1 MAAPDETT
9 QDTALPEGATKDWL
23 DAQYDARAQ
32 VEDPDAIIAGWQ
44 DESRMVRA
52 GLPPVEVRYGEHP
65 RQAVDVFRGA
75 DAPRPAP
82 LVVFVHGG
90 YWQALDKE
98 TFGFLAAPFVEQGLV
113 FADVDYRLAPEVAI
127 TDIVADVRAAVAEL
141 ARRADDLGAD
151 ARTITVIGHSAGG
164 HLVAMLMATDWS
176 DHGLPSDTVGPG
188 LGISG
193 LYDLEP
199 VRRSYV
205 NDEVGMIPA
214 LAHDASPVHA
224 APTAAGPLLLTCG
237 GDEPGEFDRQQR
249 LLARAW
255 SALPVT
261 ILDQPDGSHFDA
273 CDRLARP
280 GPLRD
285 AALALVRERTTR

>member
-1 MAAPDETT
+1 MADP
-9 QDTALPEGATKDWL
+9 TKEWL

-32 VEDPDAIIAGWQ
+32 VDDADAIITAWRT
-44 DESRMVRA
+44 ESRA
-52 GLPPVEVRYGEHP
+52 IYAEFPPVEVRYGEHP

-75 DAPRPAP
+75 DTPRPAP

-98 TFGFLAAPFVEQGLV
+98 TFGFVAAPFVEQGAV
-113 FADVDYRLAPEVAI
+113 VADVDYRLAPEVGIA
-127 TDIVADVRAAVAEL
+127 DIVADVRAAVVEVV
-141 ARRADDLGAD
+141 RRADELGAD
-151 ARTITVIGHSAGG
+151 PRGITVIGHSAGG
-164 HLVAMLMATDWS
+164 HLIAMLMATDWS
-176 DHGLPSDTVGPG
+176 AHGLPSDTVGAG

-199 VRRSYV
+199 LRRSYV
-205 NDEVGMIPA
+205 NDEVGMTPEDA
-214 LAHDASPVHA
+214 RAASPVHA
-224 APTAAGPLLLTCG
+224 APTATGPLLLTCG

-249 LLARAW
+249 LLAEAW
-255 SALPVT
+255 STLPIRIV
-261 ILDQPDGSHFDA
+261 DQPDGSHFDA

-285 AALALVRERTTR
+285 AALDLVRDRTTR